1 MATVK
6 REQILQEAEKL
17 AARGKL
23 DAAIKEYRR
32 ALEQAPNDTNTLNRL
47 GDLLVRVN
55 RIDEAIDV
63 YQQIAEHFAQDGFFL
78 KAIAIYKKV
87 NRLDPQRT
95 QTYERLA
102 DLYFK
107 QGLVVEGRQQLTTLA
122 DWFLRGRNL
131 EQAVRV
137 SRRLTELEPSNFQAR
152 AKLVDLL
159 VQSGDAQAATTEID
173 ALGRFLLGRNMIDEA
188 VILYH
193 RAIELGPDNG
203 DFVAPCVDAMLT
215 AGRVQP
221 AVELAAK
228 AVAVTKTGYELRRAA
243 VHAYAEAGDLDT
255 ARAYLDELMPEIG
268 ERTDVIQLYGD
279 VMLRVGEA
287 EEAKDYLLPAVDRLL
302 KAGDVA
308 RAATL
313 VKRLLRSA
321 PADID
326 VLTRANRVFER
337 LNDHDMVVT
346 IEVALAEAY
355 LREGR
360 KDDAADLHKRLV
372 RRSPTDPA
380 IVKRLGELA
389 ETLGLSVAQR
399 LAVAPSPAST
409 PLSPQPAPPVIR
421 PATPAAA
428 SAPAS
433 EEEVSVEFIDVDIP
447 PEVSLMDTDTA
458 QVNTDAWA
466 APAET
471 PPPPAAPVTSLATPT
486 ATPPSP
492 ADEMFTEAQ
501 VFAKYGLV
509 DKATSHL
516 RRLVA
521 LFPDHAEAQVLLAT
535 LGDEQAPIDEP
546 VSAPAVASAPPRLE
560 IGTTPPT
567 QPEEPTPPTTSFDPV
582 WEPVPVEPMAAF
594 EPVESLVGE
603 PIVTPTPVQL
613 AEPAELDGWTPDL
626 AASTS
631 SSTTD
636 VRVSADGAPQ
646 PVELSASEPSPPAS
660 RAPRVESGSPLSLED
675 LVGTRAAAFAPPR
688 TTSAPPVKLGALE
701 AMLGLSPTPQPSP
714 AGWPRSVSKPAE
726 LELDLGAL
734 GLPPT
739 PIRRKPAAAAEPVI
753 DLSLPLVD
761 TPGREATAPA
771 VPVTPAEGGGEA
783 FVGPPTTLPPAEPLA
798 PQISAEATSPVEE
811 AAVPATTPDAAI
823 AAAQAGASQ
832 LPEPPPPTP
841 EEAEVLETP
850 IDLVEVHEILGG
862 PTPEQLGELD
872 FFIQQGLLDEAAKLL
887 LKLREGFADHPEVR
901 SRHAL
906 LKARG
911 WDEEKPAAGP
921 EATASELFSEEEQF
935 FDLAAELEKELAEDE
950 LVAEATGVG
959 KGGEVSIEELFR
971 EFQRGV
977 AEQIQEQDYDTHFN
991 LGLAYREMGLLDEAI
1006 GEFQLA
1012 LKSAELF
1019 VESASMIGT
1028 CYMEKGLPEQAA
1040 EWYARGLTA
1049 PRLGPE
1055 SILGLRY
1062 ELGRAQEAAGRT
1074 AEALGSFTE
1083 VLAVNPGFR
1092 DVVERVS
1099 RLRLH

>member
-122 DWFLRGRNL
+122 DWFLRSRNL

-137 SRRLTELEPSNFQAR
+137 SRRLTELEPANFQAR

-159 VQSGDAQAATTEID
+159 VQSGDAQAATAEID
-173 ALGRFLLGRNMIDEA
+173 ALGRFLLGRSMIDEA
-188 VILYH
+188 VKLYH

-203 DFVAPCVDAMLT
+203 DFVAPCIDAMLA
-215 AGRVQP
+215 AGRLQP
-221 AVELAAK
+221 AVELARK
-228 AVAVTKTGYELRRAA
+228 AIAATKTGYELRRAA
-243 VHAYAEAGDLDT
+243 ARAFAEAGDLDT

-268 ERTDVIQLYGD
+268 ERTDVVQLYGD

-302 KAGDVA
+302 RAGDVA

-321 PADID
+321 PTDVD
-326 VLTRANRVFER
+326 VLTRAGRVFER
-337 LNDHDMVVT
+337 LNDQDMVVT

-355 LREGR
+355 IRDGR
-360 KDDAADLHKRLV
+360 KGEAADLHKRLV
-372 RRSPTDPA
+372 RRNPTDPA
-380 IVKRLGELA
+380 VVKRLGEMA
-389 ETLGLSVAQR
+389 DALGLSVAQR
-399 LAVAPSPAST
+399 LAAAPSPART
-409 PLSPQPAPPVIR
+409 PAPAPPAPPVVP
-421 PATPAAA
+421 PAPHAPVPEPAG
-428 SAPAS
+428 SGDD
-433 EEEVSVEFIDVDIP
+433 EVSVEFIDVEIP
-447 PEVSLMDTDTA
+447 PEASLADTGAARVDTD
-458 QVNTDAWA
+458 VWA
-466 APAET
+466 AAE
-471 PPPPAAPVTSLATPT
+471 PPAPVPGPVEPVSA
-486 ATPPSP
+486 PPSP

-501 VFAKYGLV
+501 VFAKYGLI

-521 LFPDHAEAQVLLAT
+521 LFPDHAEARALLAT
-535 LGDEQAPIDEP
+535 LSGEQAPAGEP
-546 VSAPAVASAPPRLE
+546 EPAAAREVPAAAPLPDLGAVPPRPPEQPAAPA
-560 IGTTPPT
+560 IGF
-567 QPEEPTPPTTSFDPV
+567 EPV
-582 WEPVPVEPMAAF
+582 WEPIPAEPVAAF
-594 EPVESLVGE
+594 EAVEIPAVEAVPFAPEAAVAESRPAATLV
-603 PIVTPTPVQL
+603 T
-613 AEPAELDGWTPDL
+613 EPAGPPIEVRVP
-626 AASTS
+626 AAS
-631 SSTTD
+631 
-636 VRVSADGAPQ
+636 VPPG
-646 PVELSASEPSPPAS
+646 PVLPVPEPPARAS
-660 RAPRVESGSPLSLED
+660 RADRLEPAAPLSLAD
-675 LVGTRAAAFAPPR
+675 LVGARAAAPATPR
-688 TTSAPPVKLGALE
+688 TSSAPPVKVGALE
-701 AMLGLSPTPQPSP
+701 AMLGLSPSPQPA
-714 AGWPRSVSKPAE
+714 AGARPKAAARTAE
-726 LELDLGAL
+726 LDLDLGAL

-739 PIRRKPAAAAEPVI
+739 PPRRKTPPPAEPVI
-753 DLSLPLVD
+753 DLGLPVVERP
-761 TPGREATAPA
+761 TRK
-771 VPVTPAEGGGEA
+771 TPASPTPAAEAAAAGPAPEPLWPGGEA
-783 FVGPPTTLPPAEPLA
+783 PRLEPFVAASEAAPIEPPLPSEVLPP
-798 PQISAEATSPVEE
+798 EA
-811 AAVPATTPDAAI
+811 
-823 AAAQAGASQ
+823 
-832 LPEPPPPTP
+832 

-850 IDLVEVHEILGG
+850 IDLVEVPGILAG

-887 LKLREGFADHPEVR
+887 LKLRESFPDHPEVR

-911 WDEEKPAAGP
+911 WDEEKPVAGP

-1012 LKSAELF
+1012 LKSSELF
-1019 VESASMIGT
+1019 VESASMIGA

-1055 SILGLRY
+1055 SVLGLRY

-1099 RLRLH
+1099 RLRTH

>member
-122 DWFLRGRNL
+122 DWFMRSRNL

-137 SRRLTELEPSNFQAR
+137 TRRLTELEPSNFQAR

-159 VQSGDAQAATTEID
+159 VQAGDAQAATAEID

-188 VILYH
+188 VKLYH
-193 RAIELGPDNG
+193 RAIELGPENG
-203 DFVAPCVDAMLT
+203 DFVAPCIDAMLG
-215 AGRVQP
+215 AGRLQP
-221 AVELAAK
+221 ALELAKK
-228 AVAVTKTGYELRRAA
+228 ALAATRKGYELRRAA
-243 VHAYAEAGDLDT
+243 VRAHAEAGELET
-255 ARAYLDELMPEIG
+255 ARALLDEVMPEIG
-268 ERTDVIQLYGD
+268 ERTDVVQLYGD
-279 VMLRVGEA
+279 VMLRVGES
-287 EEAKDYLLPAVDRLL
+287 EEAKEHLLPAVDRLL
-302 KAGDVA
+302 RAGDVA

-321 PADID
+321 PTD
-326 VLTRANRVFER
+326 VEVLARASRVFER

-346 IEVALAEAY
+346 IELALADAY
-355 LREGR
+355 IRDGR
-360 KDDAADLHKRLV
+360 KGEAADLHKRLV
-372 RRSPTDPA
+372 RRNPTDPA
-380 IVKRLGELA
+380 IIKRLGEMA

-399 LAVAPSPAST
+399 TAAAPSPVST
-409 PLSPQPAPPVIR
+409 PPPARPAPTAVQPAAPV
-421 PATPAAA
+421 TAAA
-428 SAPAS
+428 P
-433 EEEVSVEFIDVDIP
+433 EEEASIEFIDVDIA
-447 PEVSLMDTDTA
+447 PEASLMDTGAARVDTD
-458 QVNTDAWA
+458 VWA
-466 APAET
+466 APEAPEAAAAGPAE
-471 PPPPAAPVTSLATPT
+471 PASVS
-486 ATPPSP
+486 PSP

-509 DKATSHL
+509 DKAVSHL
-516 RRLVA
+516 QRLLA
-521 LFPDHAEAQVLLAT
+521 LFPEHAEAQALLAS
-535 LGDEQAPIDEP
+535 LGGSQPPVQVQEPAPAAPIAASPLEPGP
-546 VSAPAVASAPPRLE
+546 VSPPNA
-560 IGTTPPT
+560 
-567 QPEEPTPPTTSFDPV
+567 EEPLGPDTGFEAV
-582 WEPVPVEPMAAF
+582 WEPVPVEPEVAF
-594 EPVESLVGE
+594 EPVDILSAAPAPPSAPIEIVEPLPVALSSPPTKAVPATSPAPPDAPVSLLPE
-603 PIVTPTPVQL
+603 AAPPPIEPTPAASRPRK
-613 AEPAELDGWTPDL
+613 AEPAATLSLDDL
-626 AASTS
+626 VLPRAAS
-631 SSTTD
+631 
-636 VRVSADGAPQ
+636 AAP
-646 PVELSASEPSPPAS
+646 A
-660 RAPRVESGSPLSLED
+660 
-675 LVGTRAAAFAPPR
+675 R
-688 TTSAPPVKLGALE
+688 TPSAPPVKLGALE
-701 AMLGLSPTPQPSP
+701 AMLGLSPAP
-714 AGWPRSVSKPAE
+714 APPRAGKAKPGRAGAD

-734 GLPPT
+734 GLPTTPLRRKPAPAQEPPIDLGLPPVPEKAPT
-739 PIRRKPAAAAEPVI
+739 PPPPAAPPTPVEPAAPEELALPRLEPPAPPAPAEAALPIGGEGVFAETPAAAAEP
-753 DLSLPLVD
+753 
-761 TPGREATAPA
+761 RAA
-771 VPVTPAEGGGEA
+771 VPLPIEA
-783 FVGPPTTLPPAEPLA
+783 PLPPA
-798 PQISAEATSPVEE
+798 
-811 AAVPATTPDAAI
+811 
-823 AAAQAGASQ
+823 
-832 LPEPPPPTP
+832 
-841 EEAEVLETP
+841 EEAEVLEAP
-850 IDLVEVHEILGG
+850 IDLLEVQEILAG

-887 LKLREGFADHPEVR
+887 LKLRESFPDHPEVR

-911 WDEEKPAAGP
+911 WDEEKPLAGP

-959 KGGEVSIEELFR
+959 KGGEASIEELFR

-977 AEQIQEQDYDTHFN
+977 AEQIQEQDFDTHFN

-1012 LKSAELF
+1012 LKSPELF
-1019 VESASMIGT
+1019 VESASMIGA

-1049 PRLGPE
+1049 PGLGPE
-1055 SILGLRY
+1055 IVLGLRY
-1062 ELGRAQEAAGRT
+1062 ELGRAQEAAGRN
-1074 AEALGSFTE
+1074 AEALGNFTE

-1099 RLRLH
+1099 RLRTH

>member
-122 DWFLRGRNL
+122 DWFLRSRNL
-131 EQAVRV
+131 DQAVRV

-159 VQSGDAQAATTEID
+159 VQSGDAQAATSEID

-188 VILYH
+188 VKLYH
-193 RAIELGPDNG
+193 RAIELGPANG
-203 DFVAPCVDAMLT
+203 DFVAPCIDAMLG

-228 AVAVTKTGYELRRAA
+228 AVAATKAGHELRRAA
-243 VHAYAEAGDLDT
+243 VRAYAEAGDLDT

-302 KAGDVA
+302 RAGDVA

-321 PADID
+321 PADVD

-355 LREGR
+355 IRDGR
-360 KDDAADLHKRLV
+360 KGEAADLHKRLV
-372 RRSPTDPA
+372 RRNPTDPA
-380 IVKRLGELA
+380 IVKRLGEMA

-399 LAVAPSPAST
+399 LAAAPSPSST
-409 PLSPQPAPPVIR
+409 PPPPQPVPPTIR
-421 PATPAAA
+421 PATPVPT
-428 SAPAS
+428 SAPAP

-447 PEVSLMDTDTA
+447 PDASLMDTGATR
-458 QVNTDAWA
+458 VNTDVWA
-466 APAET
+466 APEVA
-471 PPPPAAPVTSLATPT
+471 PPPLAAPVLSPAESAT
-486 ATPPSP
+486 APPSP

-521 LFPDHAEAQVLLAT
+521 LFPDHAEAQALLAT
-535 LGDEQAPIDEP
+535 LGGEQPQAGGP
-546 VSAPAVASAPPRLE
+546 VPAPAAPAAASVLEIDTAPPPHSVE
-560 IGTTPPT
+560 AVAPPI
-567 QPEEPTPPTTSFDPV
+567 SFEPV
-582 WEPVPVEPMAAF
+582 WEPVPAEPVVAF
-594 EPVESLVGE
+594 EPVETVAGE
-603 PIVTPTPVQL
+603 PISASPSVQIVEPLQADVGTPTPV
-613 AEPAELDGWTPDL
+613 ESIPSS
-626 AASTS
+626 AA
-631 SSTTD
+631 D
-636 VRVSADGAPQ
+636 ARVSLDGAPPQ
-646 PVELSASEPSPPAS
+646 VELLAPEPPPRVS
-660 RAPRVESGSPLSLED
+660 RARKAEPVAPLSLDD
-675 LVGTRAAAFAPPR
+675 LVGARATSTPPPR

-714 AGWPRSVSKPAE
+714 AGTPRPSSKSAE
-726 LELDLGAL
+726 LQLDLGAL

-739 PIRRKPAAAAEPVI
+739 PARRKPVPTTEPAI
-753 DLSLPLVD
+753 DLGLPLVEA
-761 TPGREATAPA
+761 PGRRAPEPP
-771 VPVTPAEGGGEA
+771 VPVTPAEVAGEA
-783 FVGPPTTLPPAEPLA
+783 PSELPTTLPPVEPLA
-798 PQISAEATSPVEE
+798 PQAPAEEALWVEEGGVPVE
-811 AAVPATTPDAAI
+811 APAATTAVS
-823 AAAQAGASQ
+823 QATAPLPIEAHPPAS
-832 LPEPPPPTP
+832 
-841 EEAEVLETP
+841 EEAEVLEAP
-850 IDLVEVHEILGG
+850 IDLVEVQEILAG

-887 LKLREGFADHPEVR
+887 FKLREGFADHPEVR

-1012 LKSAELF
+1012 LKSTELF
-1019 VESASMIGT
+1019 VESASMIGA

-1055 SILGLRY
+1055 SVLGLRY

-1099 RLRLH
+1099 RLRMH

>member
-32 ALEQAPNDTNTLNRL
+32 ALELAPNDTNTLNRL

-63 YQQIAEHFAQDGFFL
+63 YQQIAEHFAHDGFFL

-107 QGLVVEGRQQLTTLA
+107 QGLVVEGRQQLMTLA
-122 DWFLRGRNL
+122 DWFMRSRNL
-131 EQAVRV
+131 PEAVRI
-137 SRRLTELEPSNFQAR
+137 SRRLTELEPANFQAR

-159 VQSGDAQAATTEID
+159 VQTGDGQAATTEID

-188 VILYH
+188 VKLYH
-193 RAIELGPDNG
+193 RAIELSPANG
-203 DFVAPCVDAMLT
+203 DFVAPCVDAMLG
-215 AGRVQP
+215 AGRGQQ
-221 AVELAAK
+221 AVELAKK
-228 AVAVTKTGYELRRAA
+228 AIAATGGGHELLRAA
-243 VHAYAEAGDLDT
+243 ARAHAEAGDLDT
-255 ARAYLDELMPEIG
+255 ARAYLDKLMPEIG
-268 ERTDVIQLYGD
+268 ERTDVVQLYGD

-287 EEAKDYLLPAVDRLL
+287 EEAKEILLPAVDRLL
-302 KAGDVA
+302 RAGDVA

-321 PADID
+321 PTDIE
-326 VLTRANRVFER
+326 VLNRANRVFER
-337 LNDHDMVVT
+337 MNDHDMVVT
-346 IEVALAEAY
+346 IEVALTEAY
-355 LREGR
+355 IRDGR
-360 KDDAADLHKRLV
+360 KGEAADLHRRLL
-372 RRSPTDPA
+372 RRNPSDPA
-380 IVKRLGELA
+380 VVKRLGEMA
-389 ETLGLSVAQR
+389 EVLGLSAAQR
-399 LAVAPSPAST
+399 MAATPSPPST
-409 PLSPQPAPPVIR
+409 PPPAQPPSAPR
-421 PATPAAA
+421 SAATPAPLPP
-428 SAPAS
+428 SEVRPAP
-433 EEEVSVEFIDVDIP
+433 EEEISVEFIDVDIQP
-447 PEVSLMDTDTA
+447 DASLMDTGAARVDTD
-458 QVNTDAWA
+458 VWA
-466 APAET
+466 APQPVATPVAVSPVVAE
-471 PPPPAAPVTSLATPT
+471 PAAA
-486 ATPPSP
+486 PPSP

-509 DKATSHL
+509 DKAVSHL
-516 RRLVA
+516 QRLLA
-521 LFPDHAEAQVLLAT
+521 LFPDHADARSLLGSLGGEIPAEAAPASVPDLPVPTRVEAVEIGEPPSVT
-535 LGDEQAPIDEP
+535 AAEAHIAPITFE
-546 VSAPAVASAPPRLE
+546 
-560 IGTTPPT
+560 
-567 QPEEPTPPTTSFDPV
+567 PV
-582 WEPVPVEPMAAF
+582 WEPVPAEP
-594 EPVESLVGE
+594 
-603 PIVTPTPVQL
+603 PIVL
-613 AEPAELDGWTPDL
+613 EA
-626 AASTS
+626 
-631 SSTTD
+631 
-636 VRVSADGAPQ
+636 
-646 PVELSASEPSPPAS
+646 VELPVAGPPPNRPEAEGQPTAPSQEPLLPQATP
-660 RAPRVESGSPLSLED
+660 APRPSAAQSEGVSLPLDLLAGEAAAKPTRPRKVEQAPSLSLD
-675 LVGTRAAAFAPPR
+675 DIMGAR
-688 TTSAPPVKLGALE
+688 TTAPGRPASAPPVKLGALE
-701 AMLGLSPTPQPSP
+701 AMLGLAPSAQPPTPGRPKATP
-714 AGWPRSVSKPAE
+714 ASAE
-726 LELDLGAL
+726 VKLDLGAL
-734 GLPPT
+734 GLPTT
-739 PIRRKPAAAAEPVI
+739 PSRRKPIPPPIDVGAPEVTVVERQAAPSPEAQAGG
-753 DLSLPLVD
+753 SLPSESLD
-761 TPGREATAPA
+761 
-771 VPVTPAEGGGEA
+771 
-783 FVGPPTTLPPAEPLA
+783 LPPAAL
-798 PQISAEATSPVEE
+798 PVE
-811 AAVPATTPDAAI
+811 APAPPTLRVEEV
-823 AAAQAGASQ
+823 ASSRATMSGSPQ
-832 LPEPPPPTP
+832 PSAPEPVEMQRSTP
-841 EEAEVLETP
+841 EEVEVLEAP
-850 IDLVEVHEILGG
+850 IDLVEVQEILAG

-887 LKLREGFADHPEVR
+887 LKLREAFPDHPDVR

-1012 LKSAELF
+1012 LRSTELF
-1019 VESASMIGT
+1019 VESASMIGA
-1028 CYMEKGLPEQAA
+1028 CYMEKGLPEQAS

-1055 SILGLRY
+1055 SVLGLRY

-1083 VLAVNPGFR
+1083 VLAVNPAFR
-1092 DVVERVS
+1092 DVVARVS
-1099 RLRLH
+1099 RLRTH